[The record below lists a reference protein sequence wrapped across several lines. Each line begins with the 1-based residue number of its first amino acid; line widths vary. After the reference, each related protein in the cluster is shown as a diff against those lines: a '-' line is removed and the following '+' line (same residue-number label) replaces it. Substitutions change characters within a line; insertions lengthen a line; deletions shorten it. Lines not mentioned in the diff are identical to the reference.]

1 MSDEPDMIIQ
11 NSSIRTRRE
20 RDLWLIAQNREARD
34 KGMTHARYSYD
45 EVRRLNLV
53 EYWRTTPDDQG
64 EPRFTDVPGQ
74 ANRDNLMPAPWTED
88 KF

>member
-1 MSDEPDMIIQ
+1 
-11 NSSIRTRRE
+11 
-20 RDLWLIAQNREARD
+20 
-34 KGMTHARYSYD
+34 MTHARYSYD

-53 EYWRTTPDDQG
+53 EYWRTTPEDQG
-64 EPRFTDVPGQ
+64 DPRFTDVPGQ